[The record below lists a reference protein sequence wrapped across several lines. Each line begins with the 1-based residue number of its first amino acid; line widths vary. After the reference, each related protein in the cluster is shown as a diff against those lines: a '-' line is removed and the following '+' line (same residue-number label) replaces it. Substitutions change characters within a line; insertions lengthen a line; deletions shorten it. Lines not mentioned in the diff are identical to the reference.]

1 MENAW
6 HVYFSLLPELNQLV
20 YRALDRG
27 LSLAQTTVAHFGQ
40 SLQGDTALVANPSD
54 DFDYDYVLDWYQPT
68 RFTFCQPT
76 AQHSGL
82 ALALSNRKVQLRSL
96 DTLALQHEVCINAK
110 QQVPDVDECVKL
122 WDARATLPAMVV
134 PVGREVWSL
143 SIGCGET
150 LLATGTDEKALFF
163 DVRTGKKLG
172 EYGDSHVDAVTKVR
186 FHPTQPAFVVTASE
200 DGVVCFFDCR
210 IPDED
215 DALESILNVESAVTN
230 IGFFGP
236 QKENIFCLTGTETLD
251 LWNLWTAER
260 LHHYATIRDDC
271 NANGLATDYLID
283 CVYDDQSNEL
293 FLLAGSHAGDMNVV
307 TIGTDAASAG
317 KLQHAAALQGGHK
330 ACVRC
335 VYYDA
340 ERSTLYSGGED
351 TRLCKWVSVD
361 GASASASSAAGEGV
375 ATSSTPSRRATG
387 LDPAGMRKAR
397 KSSRPY

>member
-1 MENAW
+1 MR
-6 HVYFSLLPELNQLV
+6 S
-20 YRALDRG
+20 ALDRGG

-54 DFDYDYVLDWYQPT
+54 DFDYDYILDWYHPPALP
-68 RFTFCQPT
+68 FGLHLCQPT

-96 DTLALQHEVCINAK
+96 DTLALQHEVCIHAK
-110 QQVPDVDECVKL
+110 QQVPDVLHDC
-122 WDARATLPAMVV
+122 
-134 PVGREVWSL
+134 REVWSL

-172 EYGDSHVDAVTKVR
+172 EYGESHVDAVTKVR

-283 CVYDDQSNEL
+283 CVSDEQSNEL

-351 TRLCKWVSVD
+351 TRLCKWATVD
-361 GASASASSAAGEGV
+361 GASASGAAGEGV